1 MLIHVPTCYVL
12 QEEVA
17 SVVKKEMENPNR
29 RKRRSRPDD
38 FVDVFEDTG
47 KLTHQH
53 LKKDMSDVNYLVL

>member
-1 MLIHVPTCYVL
+1 M
-12 QEEVA
+12 
-17 SVVKKEMENPNR
+17 VKKEMENPNR